1 MRIGIVVDSTCD
13 LPIDFI
19 HEHDIT
25 ILPITVRI
33 DEHAFVDHRDPVA
46 TLKFFH
52 DKLGDRAHAADTEP
66 FSTDQVHQL
75 FLDEL
80 VTKFDAV
87 FCLTIT
93 ASRSLIYENTL
104 GASYAILKDY
114 HSVRTAAGLSG
125 PFLMRVIDT
134 QTLFAGQVPSA
145 WEGVRLIGSNASPGQ
160 IRERLEQVA
169 ANSTGYFLPR
179 DLYYL
184 RARAQKRG
192 DRSVGWITATLG
204 SALNIKPIVR
214 AYRKNTQPA
223 GKVRGFEAG
232 AEALFQ
238 HTIERVKV
246 GLMVPVVSLSYGG
259 ELDDLRTLPGYQSLC
274 DVCAEHGVSV
284 LESVMSMTAM
294 VHVGAEG
301 LAVGFACE
309 PYDVSF

>member
-1 MRIGIVVDSTCD
+1 MRIGIVVDSACD

-19 HEHDIT
+19 RKHRIT
-25 ILPITVRI
+25 ILPITVCI
-33 DEHAFVDHRDPVA
+33 DEHSFVDRHDPAA

-52 DKLGDRAHAADTEP
+52 ESLGDRAHAADTEP
-66 FSTDQVHQL
+66 FSVDQVHQL
-75 FLDEL
+75 FLDKL
-80 VTKFDAV
+80 VTQYDAV

-104 GASYAILKDY
+104 RASYAILKDY
-114 HSVRTAAGLSG
+114 HAIRAAAGLSG

-134 QTLFAGQVPSA
+134 QTVFAGQVPIA
-145 WEGVRLIGSNASPGQ
+145 WEGIRLIGGDTSPGQ

-169 ANSTGYFLPR
+169 AHSSCYFLPR

-184 RARAQKRG
+184 RARAKKRG
-192 DRSVGWITATLG
+192 DRSVGWMAATLG

-214 AYRKNTQPA
+214 AYHKDTLPV

-238 HTIERVKV
+238 HTIKRVRT

-259 ELDDLRTLPGYQSLC
+259 ELDDLHALQGYQSLC
-274 DVCAEHGVSV
+274 EVCAEHSVNV

-294 VHVGAEG
+294 VHVGAAG
-301 LAVGFACE
+301 LAVGFACD
-309 PYDVSF
+309 PYEVSF